1 MNLEDRI
8 LNRIDRLLDKGLDKL
23 SLRDSVSYAD
33 TAEFSLAV
41 TNIFATIYG
50 TSSPQLDM
58 VKEAQEWTRPIVIVQ
73 LLHGYLRELKE
84 AIGAGLVVNVQSEAQ
99 GEVLGDFLDLA
110 RKAIA
115 EEQKNVAA
123 VLACA
128 ALEDALKRCASERG
142 LEVEDKDMSEVVNAL
157 KAEGII
163 RGAQGRIL
171 SGYVRIR
178 NKTFHAEWD
187 AVDAASVNA
196 IIAFTE
202 IFLLQQF
209 SAPIAVDSPAES
221 SDEA

>member
-8 LNRIDRLLDKGLDKL
+8 LNRIDQLLEKGPDKL
-23 SLRDSVSYAD
+23 TEFDDVSD
-33 TAEFSLAV
+33 TDVAEVSLAAI
-41 TNIFATIYG
+41 NIFTTIYG
-50 TSSPQLDM
+50 AGSLQLDM
-58 VKEAQEWTRPIVIVQ
+58 VKEAQQSTYNITVVQ

-84 AIGAGLVVNVQSEAQ
+84 TIRGGLIVDIQSEAR
-99 GEVLGDFLDLA
+99 GEALGDFLVLA
-110 RKAIA
+110 RESLDA
-115 EEQKNVAA
+115 EQKDVAA

-202 IFLLQQF
+202 TFLVQQF
-209 SAPIAVDSPAES
+209 SAPIVTDSPVAP